1 MRERAVRQV
10 SLRRRVLFT
19 AISAVLG
26 AGILLVTFLA
36 LAIGPIIQQAQVES
50 MTAQAELAL
59 SLEGHLA
66 LDQVAEA
73 IAKPGTSVVI
83 SEPEDLAERG
93 VVEDIS
99 VQSEADVTTLEV
111 YLPKSQATLS
121 LSASNQQSSLVLIQI
136 LSVGIPT
143 LLVLSLILLL
153 LLSRAMTSALR
164 PLDELTLLATQ
175 IATGSRGSRLENA
188 TMATELGRTA
198 AAMNA
203 MLDDLEGSIERA
215 ESAEEAMRQLNQDVA
230 HEMRTPIA
238 SIIAAADNAIRD
250 DIVSEPGQKIMMQI
264 VRQAKR
270 AAGIVGHLVAMNS
283 IDATTLNKS
292 TFSLRQLVDESIE
305 GIEVGK
311 LIVSLDCQDKEI
323 LADRSRLEQVLQ
335 NLLQNALGHA
345 KKQVQITATF
355 EGSGLK
361 IVFEDDGPGIP
372 TADRERIFD
381 RFVRLD
387 HSRTRQ
393 GGGSGLGLAI
403 TRVIVLA
410 HGGSILATKSKA
422 LGGAKFIVHMP
433 KAQGSAPTSPD
444 YE

>member
-1 MRERAVRQV
+1 MRERAVREV

-36 LAIGPIIQQAQVES
+36 LAIGPMIQQAQIES

-59 SLEGHLA
+59 SLEGNLA
-66 LDQVAEA
+66 LEQVAEA
-73 IAKPGTSVVI
+73 IAKPGSSVVI
-83 SEPEDLAERG
+83 SEPEDSAERG
-93 VVEDIS
+93 VAEDIS

-111 YLPKSQATLS
+111 YLPKSRATLS

-143 LLVLSLILLL
+143 LLVLSVVLLL
-153 LLSRAMTSALR
+153 LLNRAMTSALK

-175 IATGSRGSRLENA
+175 IASGSRGSRLENA
-188 TMATELGRTA
+188 TTATELGRTA
-198 AAMNA
+198 GAMNA

-250 DIVSEPGQKIMMQI
+250 GIVSEPGQKIMMQI

-270 AAGIVGHLVAMNS
+270 AAGIVGDLVAMNS
-283 IDATTLNKS
+283 IDASTLNKS
-292 TFSLRQLVDESIE
+292 TFNLKQLVDESIE
-305 GIEVGK
+305 GVEVGK
-311 LIVSLDCQDKEI
+311 LVVSLDCQDNEI
-323 LADRSRLEQVLQ
+323 LADRSRLEQVIQ

-345 KKQVQITATF
+345 IRQVQITATF
-355 EGSGLK
+355 EESNLK
-361 IVFEDDGPGIP
+361 IVFEDDGPGILA
-372 TADRERIFD
+372 TDRERIFD

-387 HSRTRQ
+387 HSRNRQ

-410 HGGSILATKSKA
+410 HGGSILATKSNA

-433 KAQGSAPTSPD
+433 KV
-444 YE
+444 

>member
-1 MRERAVRQV
+1 MRERAVREV

-36 LAIGPIIQQAQVES
+36 LAIGPMIQQAQIES

-59 SLEGHLA
+59 SLEGNLA
-66 LDQVAEA
+66 LEQVAEA

-83 SEPEDLAERG
+83 SEPEDSAERG
-93 VVEDIS
+93 VAEDIS
-99 VQSEADVTTLEV
+99 VQSESDVTTLEV
-111 YLPKSQATLS
+111 YLPKSRATLS

-143 LLVLSLILLL
+143 LLVLSVVLLL
-153 LLSRAMTSALR
+153 LLNRAMTSALK
-164 PLDELTLLATQ
+164 PLDELTFLATQ
-175 IATGSRGSRLENA
+175 IASGSRGSRLENA
-188 TMATELGRTA
+188 TTATELGRTA
-198 AAMNA
+198 GAMNA

-250 DIVSEPGQKIMMQI
+250 GIVSEPGQKIMMQI

-270 AAGIVGHLVAMNS
+270 AAGIVGDLVAMNS
-283 IDATTLNKS
+283 IDESTLNKS
-292 TFSLRQLVDESIE
+292 TFSLKQLVDESIE
-305 GIEVGK
+305 GVEVGK
-311 LIVSLDCQDKEI
+311 LVVSLDCQDKEI
-323 LADRSRLEQVLQ
+323 LADRSRLEQVIQ

-345 KKQVQITATF
+345 IKQVQITASF
-355 EGSGLK
+355 EGSNLK

-372 TADRERIFD
+372 AADRERIFD

-387 HSRTRQ
+387 HSRNRQ
-393 GGGSGLGLAI
+393 VGGSGLGLAI

-410 HGGSILATKSKA
+410 HGGSILATNSKA
-422 LGGAKFIVHMP
+422 LGGAKFIVHLP
-433 KAQGSAPTSPD
+433 KA
-444 YE
+444 